1 MANVNYDYL
10 ENVKEDVRDY
20 IDNEIDFT
28 DYESMDDLEQDL
40 NDKLFI
46 EDSVTGNASGSYTF
60 NCYKAEQYVKDN
72 LDLAVEMAR
81 DFDCK
86 DQFMDW
92 LFNENYE
99 SIDVSIRCY
108 LLTQAIS
115 EVLPEYT
122 EEFIEAHTD
131 LVEFEKE

>member
-20 IDNEIDFT
+20 INHEIDFT

-46 EDSVTGNASGSYTF
+46 EDSVTGNTSGSYTF

-115 EVLPEYT
+115 EVLSEYT
-122 EEFIEAHTD
+122 EEFIETHAD
-131 LVEFEKE
+131 LVEFEEE

>member
-46 EDSVTGNASGSYTF
+46 EDSVTGNASGSYTS

-81 DFDCK
+81 EFDCK

-122 EEFIEAHTD
+122 EEFIESHAD
-131 LVEFEKE
+131 LVEFEEE

>member
-1 MANVNYDYL
+1 MAYDYL

-28 DYESMDDLEQDL
+28 NYESMDDLEQDL

-60 NCYKAEQYVKDN
+60 NTYKAEEYVKDN

-81 DFDCK
+81 EFACK
-86 DQFMDW
+86 DQFMEW

-122 EEFIEAHTD
+122 EEFIESHAV
-131 LVEFEKE
+131 LVEFEEE

>member
-46 EDSVTGNASGSYTF
+46 DDSVTGTASGSYTF

-122 EEFIEAHTD
+122 EEFIDAHTD

>member
-1 MANVNYDYL
+1 MVLIYYKD
-10 ENVKEDVRDY
+10 KE
-20 IDNEIDFT
+20 
-28 DYESMDDLEQDL
+28 
-40 NDKLFI
+40 
-46 EDSVTGNASGSYTF
+46 TGKVLSFVEAAFST
-60 NCYKAEQYVKDN
+60 
-72 LDLAVEMAR
+72 VEMAKE
-81 DFDCK
+81 FDCK

-122 EEFIEAHTD
+122 EEFIESHAD
-131 LVEFEKE
+131 LVEFEEE

>member
-1 MANVNYDYL
+1 MAYDYL

-46 EDSVTGNASGSYTF
+46 EDSITGNASGSYTS
-60 NCYKAEQYVKDN
+60 NCYKPEQYVKDN

-81 DFDCK
+81 EFDCK

-92 LFNENYE
+92 LFNENYK

-122 EEFIEAHTD
+122 EEFIEAHAD
-131 LVEFEKE
+131 LVEFEEE

>member
-60 NCYKAEQYVKDN
+60 NRYKAEQYVKDN
-72 LDLAVEMAR
+72 LDLAVEMAKK
-81 DFDCK
+81 FDCK

-108 LLTQAIS
+108 LLSQAIS

-122 EEFIEAHTD
+122 EEFIESHAD
-131 LVEFEKE
+131 LVEFEEE